1 MQLAFQRLC
10 ISHNDCS
17 NGKSWETTSSVEG
30 MSSCKC
36 NIIVSACVAF
46 IAQSVAGCHSFLVS
60 LAIRGDFPQWNLR
73 KRWWKQKACWLNQHK
88 TTTTAIALLCCCSSA
103 RARGITVTKWAA
115 WECSSAKRHSSISG
129 LASFALLLQSSYPLD
144 LSPVPHHL
152 LLPRILLLR
161 TTENY
166 KASWTPQKSLIG
178 AAESLLLW
186 WWKWATHRE

>member
-1 MQLAFQRLC
+1 
-10 ISHNDCS
+10 
-17 NGKSWETTSSVEG
+17 

-36 NIIVSACVAF
+36 NIIVSACVAL
-46 IAQSVAGCHSFLVS
+46 IAQSVAATVFWS
-60 LAIRGDFPQWNLR
+60 LLLRGDFPQWNLR

-152 LLPRILLLR
+152 LLPRILLR

-166 KASWTPQKSLIG
+166 KASWTPQKKSHRSSLRLPPAMMVKMG
-178 AAESLLLW
+178 HALAQGERSFALL
-186 WWKWATHRE
+186 AQ